1 MQTIH
6 DILNV
11 ILMIFF
17 MKKKKIKT
25 RLIRLHF
32 TYQHPHTFFLSTNI
46 TIPYLYY
53 LLKKK
58 HVIIYLLFIVFVLSL
73 IKFHSILVNFYDFI
87 FTKIFTDIDIF
98 IKSNTINID
107 IFINECNKYIE

>member
-53 LLKKK
+53 LLKKT
-58 HVIIYLLFIVFVLSL
+58 
-73 IKFHSILVNFYDFI
+73 FYY
-87 FTKIFTDIDIF
+87 IF
-98 IKSNTINID
+98 IIHCFCFIID
-107 IFINECNKYIE
+107 QISLNFSQFL